1 MKTRKW
7 SLILITAALC
17 SGFAV
22 EEAWVV
28 GTDSRLSIQGT
39 TNINTF
45 TCEVNSYQGKDTLW
59 YFRDNTANEL
69 RFSENSMT
77 IPVSNFNCGPAQISK
92 DFLATLKSDR
102 YPQLAIHFISLE
114 TTALKSNSC
123 VAGTVDITLAGETT
137 RYNIIFLIKTDRG
150 NITLSGN
157 HPVSF
162 RDFNLK
168 APTKLN
174 GLIRV
179 KEVLRVHLHLAMR
192 AL

>member
-1 MKTRKW
+1 M
-7 SLILITAALC
+7 ILITAALC
-17 SGFAV
+17 SGFAG

-28 GTDSRLSIQGT
+28 GTNSRLSIHGT

-59 YFRDNTANEL
+59 YFKDNISHEL
-69 RFSENSMT
+69 RFSANGMT
-77 IPVSNFNCGPAQISK
+77 IPVANFNCGTTQISK

-102 YPQLAIHFISLE
+102 YPQLTIHFVSLQ
-114 TTALKSNSC
+114 TTTLKNNSC

-137 RYNIIFLIKTDRG
+137 RYNINFLIETDRG

-162 RDFNLK
+162 GDFKLK

-179 KEVLRVHLHLAMR
+179 KEVLRVHLHLAMK
-192 AL
+192 AI